1 MSEYQQM
8 YIEEMNG
15 ILPCSEEEER
25 ELLVRILAGEE
36 AAKMR
41 LIEGMLWLAF
51 EMAKQYEREGVYLED
66 LVQEANMSLMQFV
79 QEYQGGEFRTEL
91 EAAIRKALSLYLE
104 EEETEDK
111 IEEEV
116 TARANVLQEVSR
128 VMAEEMG
135 REPSL
140 AELAEKMK
148 MSEDEVKEIMKMTL
162 NVLTVDGMR

>member
-25 ELLVRILAGEE
+25 ELLARMLAGEE

-79 QEYQGGEFRTEL
+79 QEYQEGEFRTGL

-128 VMAEEMG
+128 VMAEDLG

-162 NVLTVDGMR
+162 NVLTVDGMG

>member
-1 MSEYQQM
+1 MSEYQQT

-15 ILPCSEEEER
+15 ILPCSEEEEK
-25 ELLVRILAGEE
+25 ELLARILAGEE
-36 AAKMR
+36 QARVR

-51 EMAKQYEREGVYLED
+51 ETAKQYEKEGVYLED

-91 EAAIRKALSLYLE
+91 KKTMQEALCEYLE
-104 EEETEDK
+104 EETIEDK

-128 VMAEEMG
+128 VMAEDLG

-140 AELAEKMK
+140 SELAEKMK
-148 MSEDEVKEIMKMTL
+148 MSEDEVKDIMKMTI
-162 NVLTVDGMR
+162 NVLTVDGMP

>member
-1 MSEYQQM
+1 MSEYQQT

-15 ILPCSEEEER
+15 ILPCSEEEEK
-25 ELLVRILAGEE
+25 ELLARILAGEE
-36 AAKMR
+36 QARVR

-51 EMAKQYEREGVYLED
+51 ETAKQYEKEGVYLED

-79 QEYQGGEFRTEL
+79 QEYQGGEFRAEL
-91 EAAIRKALSLYLE
+91 KKTMQEALCEYLE
-104 EEETEDK
+104 EETIEDK

-128 VMAEEMG
+128 VMAEDLG

-140 AELAEKMK
+140 SELAEKMK
-148 MSEDEVKEIMKMTL
+148 MSEDEVKDIMKMTI